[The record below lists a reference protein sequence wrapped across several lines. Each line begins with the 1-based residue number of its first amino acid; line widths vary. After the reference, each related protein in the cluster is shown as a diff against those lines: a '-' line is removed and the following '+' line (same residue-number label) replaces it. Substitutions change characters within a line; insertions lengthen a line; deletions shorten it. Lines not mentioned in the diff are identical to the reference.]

1 MIPRQTLNFMSD
13 TTLRG
18 PKLDVYILLKILKII
33 TDSAAKSY
41 EVKFSLNSVYFNSLP
56 DEEKLG
62 EAALTVMDFLMLK
75 GKYFVYNL

>member
-41 EVKFSLNSVYFNSLP
+41 EVKYSLNLVYINSLP

-62 EAALTVMDFLMLK
+62 EAALTVMDYKMIK
-75 GKYFVYNL
+75 GKYLM